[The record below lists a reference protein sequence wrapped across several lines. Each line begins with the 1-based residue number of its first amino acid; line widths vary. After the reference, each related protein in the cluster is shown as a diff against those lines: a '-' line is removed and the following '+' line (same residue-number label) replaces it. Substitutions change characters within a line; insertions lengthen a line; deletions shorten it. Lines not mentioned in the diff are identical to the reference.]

1 MTITNLSSDDSGIYT
16 FTTEAGCEVQ
26 LELTV
31 VLVDCND
38 LGLQTEYEI
47 NNSGNFEV
55 GESQV
60 RIAEG
65 DDILLS
71 VRPNNYNGSALAF
84 TIDGPNGNNKV
95 LNPADLVVSNVTE
108 ADEGVYTM
116 TSSSGCQ
123 VQLLIMVGVNEDPI
137 ADISANPTAG
147 TAPLEVSF
155 DAGGSTDDV
164 LIDSY
169 SWDFGDGTGTSTEVS
184 PTYTFTTPG
193 EYTVMLTVTDNEGA
207 QGTTTVT
214 ITVDAPNEAPN
225 AVADATP
232 TSGLV
237 PLDVAF
243 SSAGSTDDIAIVSY
257 SWDFGDGSA
266 PSTEENPSHT
276 YTTSGSFTATLT
288 VEDAEGLQDTDTVL
302 ITVETPDN
310 EAPNAVAGA
319 TPTSGL
325 VPLDVAFSST
335 GSTDDKGIVS
345 YSWDFGDGSA
355 PSTEENPSH
364 TYTTSGSFTAT
375 LTVTDEEGLMDM
387 DTVLITVDDPNE
399 APNAVAD
406 ATPTSGLV
414 PLEVAFSSA
423 GSTDDNGIVSYSWD
437 FGDGSA
443 PSTEENP
450 SHTYTTSGSFIATLT
465 VTDSEGLED
474 TDTVLITVEA
484 LGNQAPSAAA
494 NATPTSGLVP
504 LDVAFSS
511 RRVY

>member
-1 MTITNLSSDDSGIYT
+1 
-16 FTTEAGCEVQ
+16 
-26 LELTV
+26 
-31 VLVDCND
+31 
-38 LGLQTEYEI
+38 
-47 NNSGNFEV
+47 
-55 GESQV
+55 
-60 RIAEG
+60 
-65 DDILLS
+65 
-71 VRPNNYNGSALAF
+71 
-84 TIDGPNGNNKV
+84 
-95 LNPADLVVSNVTE
+95 
-108 ADEGVYTM
+108 
-116 TSSSGCQ
+116 
-123 VQLLIMVGVNEDPI
+123 
-137 ADISANPTAG
+137 
-147 TAPLEVSF
+147 
-155 DAGGSTDDV
+155 
-164 LIDSY
+164 
-169 SWDFGDGTGTSTEVS
+169 
-184 PTYTFTTPG
+184 
-193 EYTVMLTVTDNEGA
+193 MLH
-207 QGTTTVT
+207 
-214 ITVDAPNEAPN
+214 P
-225 AVADATP
+225 
-232 TSGLV
+232 
-237 PLDVAF
+237 
-243 SSAGSTDDIAIVSY
+243 
-257 SWDFGDGSA
+257 
-266 PSTEENPSHT
+266 TEENPSHT

-465 VTDSEGLED
+465 VEPIAEGLD
-474 TDTVLITVEA
+474 R
-484 LGNQAPSAAA
+484 
-494 NATPTSGLVP
+494 TPIL
-504 LDVAFSS
+504 
-511 RRVY
+511 Y